1 MSTHEHPRPPGSLS
15 AGSRLRLVATGVD
28 VETGVPGDGT
38 VLGPDGTPAVIG
50 PADTIERCARHADEL
65 AGQIEAALRVLCGQL
80 DALSE
85 GPQVETRERA
95 ARLVWGQGSTLR
107 GVAAALG
114 ELHTVLDEL
123 AHELTGPARGP
134 S

>member
-1 MSTHEHPRPPGSLS
+1 MSTHENPRSPGFVS
-15 AGSRLRLVATGVD
+15 AGVRLRLVPTGVD
-28 VETGVPGDGT
+28 GTGAASAGT

-50 PADTIERCARHADEL
+50 PADTAERCAWHADEL

-80 DALSE
+80 DALSD
-85 GPQVETRERA
+85 GSQAETRECV
-95 ARLVWGQGSTLR
+95 ARLVWGQGSALR

-123 AHELTGPARGP
+123 AHELTGPSGGL